1 VAAGLETA
9 IAAVRP
15 GAIVG
20 EIFASTVAAVRA
32 AGLPQY
38 DRHHVGYGIGLD
50 PREAPIL
57 APGRIAALEQGTV
70 LRLETPYYEHG
81 WGGAQLKETVLV
93 TQTGSR
99 VMNRSRRGLLV
110 LD

>member
-1 VAAGLETA
+1 M
-9 IAAVRP
+9 
-15 GAIVG
+15 
-20 EIFASTVAAVRA
+20 
-32 AGLPQY
+32 
-38 DRHHVGYGIGLD
+38 
-50 PREAPIL
+50 
-57 APGRIAALEQGTV
+57 V

-93 TQTGSR
+93 TRSDAR